1 MLRALDTLG
10 GKDVDRTTLAK
21 KTGTTHCHPDAP
33 RASIRQAM
41 QAFEKRGYVK
51 AEKKGAKYL
60 FSITDKAGR
69 QR

>member
-1 MLRALDTLG
+1 
-10 GKDVDRTTLAK
+10 
-21 KTGTTHCHPDAP
+21 
-33 RASIRQAM
+33 M